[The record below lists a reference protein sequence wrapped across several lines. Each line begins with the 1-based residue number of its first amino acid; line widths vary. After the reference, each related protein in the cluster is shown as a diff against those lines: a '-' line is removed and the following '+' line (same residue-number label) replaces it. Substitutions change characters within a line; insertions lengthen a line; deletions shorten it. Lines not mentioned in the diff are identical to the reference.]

1 MASWQS
7 RTRITEWSRRD
18 FLRTVGV
25 SSAAL
30 MVPPPLIASAEPDVV
45 IVGAGAAGVA
55 AARALMDL
63 GYTVR
68 IVEAADRVGGRAFT
82 EQETFGF
89 PFDHGA
95 SWLSSANANPH
106 RRFARRY
113 GFDLNDFTDATDTL
127 FVGDREAEDGEY
139 QQYWQAYNLINDH
152 IGFAYEAGNDVAASS
167 VVPEVPFAGTTQTWI
182 GPMDLGVDFRDMSTV
197 DYWSGADVAPTYH
210 VAQGYGAL
218 VARLAE
224 GLPVQ
229 LETPVSGIEWGG
241 SGVRVRSSK
250 GTLKARA
257 CIVTAS
263 TGVLDAE
270 RIRFDPALPDWK
282 RDAIH
287 DLPMGLLAKVALE
300 FTDTGFGL
308 PENSWL
314 TYKVPEEVPAEA
326 CFFSCWPSGTDLM
339 VGFVGGE
346 FGWELS
352 RAGREDAIDFA
363 LGELRTR
370 FGSEVDRHFV
380 KGTFTEWAENPLT
393 MGAYSAARPGRA
405 SAREDI
411 VPPVADRVFFAGEA
425 CAGAYVATCGGAHMS
440 GQVAAEQVA
449 DALS

>member
-1 MASWQS
+1 MASRKS
-7 RTRITEWSRRD
+7 CTRITEWSRRD
-18 FLRTVGV
+18 FLRTFGVG
-25 SSAAL
+25 SAAL
-30 MVPPPLIASAEPDVV
+30 MVPAPLIASAEPDVV

-55 AARALMDL
+55 AARALMDQ

-82 EQETFGF
+82 EQETFDF

-106 RRFARRY
+106 RRFAQRY

-152 IGFAYEAGNDVAASS
+152 IRFAYEAGNDVPAST
-167 VVPEVPFAGTTQTWI
+167 VVPEVPFGGTAQTWI
-182 GPMDLGVDFRDMSTV
+182 GPMDLGVDFRDMSTI
-197 DYWSGADVAPTYH
+197 DYWSGADAAPTYH

-218 VARLAE
+218 VARLARD
-224 GLPVQ
+224 LPVE

-241 SGVRVRSSK
+241 KGVRVRSSR

-282 RDAIH
+282 LDAIH

-300 FTDTGFGL
+300 FTDTRFGL

-314 TYKVPEEVPAEA
+314 TYKVPEEVPTEA
-326 CFFSCWPSGTDLM
+326 CFFSCWPSGSDLM

-363 LGELRTR
+363 LGELRKR
-370 FGSEVDRHFV
+370 FGSDVDRHFV

-411 VPPVADRVFFAGEA
+411 VTPIADRVFFAGEA

-449 DALS
+449 DALG